1 MQQTT
6 RRVGLRYPILIRQI
20 RVEAAH
26 EVFFGYATNISSTG
40 IYIQTINPK
49 QPGLSVRLRF
59 NLPGNKQTLECAAE
73 VVWSKEYDSKT
84 SRKPGMGLKFLDISR
99 EDAALIDVFVRE
111 RQQAQIST
119 PPPSPRI

>member
-1 MQQTT
+1 
-6 RRVGLRYPILIRQI
+6 
-20 RVEAAH
+20 
-26 EVFFGYATNISSTG
+26 
-40 IYIQTINPK
+40 
-49 QPGLSVRLRF
+49 VRLRF